1 MAKRKKLSAKQR
13 KINKQRSYVKREYYR
28 NVDAIKFL
36 ERFGAPSVQ
45 LKNTP
50 TRITKA
56 SLKSIQRIYR
66 ETKKKIKLYAGDVVD
81 YETGI
86 VYDKVP
92 TKSELAKLYRES
104 QTEEAYVYNPDLEY
118 IEDIKDKVRQLQ
130 PLRDSDKTEK
140 NYNKNVLPKQQQ
152 IKDNFMQAID
162 DAIAKYGESI
172 VAKSLAQ
179 NTFMQRIENLEEKYT
194 YEIIEDM
201 TEGDDALLKL
211 IDASVSDALLHI
223 GKK

>member
-13 KINKQRSYVKREYYR
+13 KINKKRSYVRREYYR
-28 NVDAIKFL
+28 NIDAIKFL
-36 ERFGAPSVQ
+36 EKFGAPSVQ
-45 LKNTP
+45 IKIP

-56 SLKSIQRIYR
+56 SLKAVQKIYR
-66 ETKKKIKLYAGDVVD
+66 ETKKKIKKYAGDIVD
-81 YETGI
+81 YDTGI
-86 VYDKVP
+86 VYDKIP
-92 TKSELAKLYRES
+92 TKAELAKLYKES
-104 QTEEAYVYNPDLEY
+104 QSEDAYVYNPDLEY

-130 PLRDSDKTEK
+130 PLRDSDKTDR
-140 NYNKNVLPKQQQ
+140 NYNKNVVPKQQQ

-211 IDASVSDALLHI
+211 IDANVSDALLHI
-223 GKK
+223 GKQ